1 MAILDALF
9 GKKDETVTDV
19 TVEPT
24 TTVET
29 EVIQDPITKPFP
41 ANIVKNDIS
50 LETAIIGETEAVI
63 HATED

>member
-1 MAILDALF
+1 MALLDTLF
-9 GKKDETVTDV
+9 GKKDATDV
-19 TVEPT
+19 VVEPT
-24 TTVET
+24 ATIET

-50 LETAIIGETEAVI
+50 LETAISGETEAVI